1 MHLTDDVLDQWEL
14 IISEVD
20 KENVPLECIKK
31 MVLKLRGG
39 KQRTI
44 NIHSLSKQ
52 GLGFEEISHIV
63 TKSMSELEP
72 VDIDFVVDIRSV
84 VALVQPETDKIL
96 KKFK

>member
-14 IISEVD
+14 IINEVD

-39 KQRTI
+39 KQKTI
-44 NIHSLSKQ
+44 NIHSLAKQ
-52 GLGFEEISHIV
+52 GLGFEEISHLV
-63 TKSMSELEP
+63 TKSMEELEP

-96 KKFK
+96 NKFK